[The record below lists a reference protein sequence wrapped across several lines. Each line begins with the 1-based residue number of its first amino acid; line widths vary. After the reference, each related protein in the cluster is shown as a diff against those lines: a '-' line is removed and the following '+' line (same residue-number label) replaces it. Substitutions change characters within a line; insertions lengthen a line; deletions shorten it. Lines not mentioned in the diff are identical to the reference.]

1 MCSRRDKERR
11 QFNVGVSSKEERY
24 EDPYLASMMSH
35 LLVAYYF

>member
-24 EDPYLASMMSH
+24 EDPFLVSTMSH
-35 LLVAYYF
+35 LLVGYHF